1 MMNEIFVSSDGI
13 VGVALIVLSVAAI
26 AIGTLFIVAAVKRFK
41 SIQRDEKRKLSGKK
55 DE

>member
-1 MMNEIFVSSDGI
+1 MNEIFVSSDGI

-26 AIGTLFIVAAVKRFK
+26 AIGTLFK